1 MVRESTVYENLYTE
15 LISYEKNGVY
25 ILLDGN
31 HASPMQVVR
40 EVMCREAGSYM
51 RDYDMDPQGNTTSG
65 LGIDK
70 NNVDHTVYELL
81 LN

>member
-1 MVRESTVYENLYTE
+1 MVRESMVYENLYTE

-40 EVMCREAGSYM
+40 EVMCREDGSYM
-51 RDYDMDPQGNTTSG
+51 RDYDMDPQGKIEALSFTNINKKKEDDPS
-65 LGIDK
+65 
-70 NNVDHTVYELL
+70 
-81 LN
+81 

>member
-15 LISYEKNGVY
+15 MISYEKNGVY

-51 RDYDMDPQGNTTSG
+51 RDYDMDPQGKIEALSFTNINKKKEDNPS
-65 LGIDK
+65 
-70 NNVDHTVYELL
+70 
-81 LN
+81 

>member
-1 MVRESTVYENLYTE
+1 MVRESMVYENLYTE

-51 RDYDMDPQGNTTSG
+51 RDYDMDPQGKIEALSFTNINKKKEDDPS
-65 LGIDK
+65 
-70 NNVDHTVYELL
+70 
-81 LN
+81 

>member
-51 RDYDMDPQGNTTSG
+51 RDYDMDPQGKIEALSFTNINKKKEDDPS
-65 LGIDK
+65 
-70 NNVDHTVYELL
+70 
-81 LN
+81 

>member
-40 EVMCREAGSYM
+40 EVMCREDGSYM
-51 RDYDMDPQGNTTSG
+51 RDYDMDPQGKIEALSFTNINKKKEDDPS
-65 LGIDK
+65 
-70 NNVDHTVYELL
+70 
-81 LN
+81 

>member
-15 LISYEKNGVY
+15 LTSYEKNGVY

-40 EVMCREAGSYM
+40 EVMCREDGSYM
-51 RDYDMDPQGNTTSG
+51 RDYDMNPQGKIEALSFTNINKKKEDNPS
-65 LGIDK
+65 
-70 NNVDHTVYELL
+70 
-81 LN
+81 

>member
-51 RDYDMDPQGNTTSG
+51 RDYDMDPQGKIEALSFTNINKKKEDNPS
-65 LGIDK
+65 
-70 NNVDHTVYELL
+70 
-81 LN
+81 

>member
-40 EVMCREAGSYM
+40 EVM
-51 RDYDMDPQGNTTSG
+51 
-65 LGIDK
+65 
-70 NNVDHTVYELL
+70 
-81 LN
+81 